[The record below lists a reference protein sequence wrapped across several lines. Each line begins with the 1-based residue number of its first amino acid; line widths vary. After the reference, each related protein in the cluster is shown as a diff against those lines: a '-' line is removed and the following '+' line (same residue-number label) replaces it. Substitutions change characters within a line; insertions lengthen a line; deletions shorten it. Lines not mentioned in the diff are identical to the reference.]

1 MLDKIVTI
9 CYNVNQKGGVKV
21 ADDITDWI
29 MKIVAYVTFI
39 EYVIKAALYI
49 RGNFKIRKP
58 RKRRKLK

>member
-1 MLDKIVTI
+1 M
-9 CYNVNQKGGVKV
+9 